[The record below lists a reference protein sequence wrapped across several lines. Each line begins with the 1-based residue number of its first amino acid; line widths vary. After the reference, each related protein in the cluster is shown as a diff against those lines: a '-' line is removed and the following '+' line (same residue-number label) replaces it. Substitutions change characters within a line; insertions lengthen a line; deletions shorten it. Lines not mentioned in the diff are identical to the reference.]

1 MYNVAAPLYRRFE
14 YLLPIFN
21 VSFIFQHRDTE
32 EHWATE
38 EWLDTVCLPVED
50 ARTLPTLKNMEI
62 FRGTEFQGYQN
73 VNIVKCKK
81 RNILGDFYMASK
93 NWDQFSKN
101 GKFTYIFIIHAYK
114 SRLEVVPTQVN
125 NWLCMKSC
133 DVDFAKVPLDT
144 WQQYIGY

>member
-62 FRGTEFQGYQN
+62 FRGTEF
-73 VNIVKCKK
+73 
-81 RNILGDFYMASK
+81 
-93 NWDQFSKN
+93 
-101 GKFTYIFIIHAYK
+101 
-114 SRLEVVPTQVN
+114 
-125 NWLCMKSC
+125 
-133 DVDFAKVPLDT
+133 
-144 WQQYIGY
+144 